1 MVMPTNGSTRESV
14 VIRPC
19 QPEEVEDLLL
29 LGRQAGATA
38 SLTDSAEEVRR
49 AIAHPTGCVL
59 VADAGGRI
67 VGSVFGGFD
76 GWRGNIYR
84 LAVHPEYRRQA
95 IARRLVAEAGKQL
108 VRLGARRVTA
118 LVEKDHAD
126 ATGFWTA
133 AGYQLDTRIV
143 RFVHTL

>member
-1 MVMPTNGSTRESV
+1 V
-14 VIRPC
+14 
-19 QPEEVEDLLL
+19 Q
-29 LGRQAGATA
+29 
-38 SLTDSAEEVRR
+38 
-49 AIAHPTGCVL
+49 
-59 VADAGGRI
+59 
-67 VGSVFGGFD
+67 
-76 GWRGNIYR
+76 RGQ
-84 LAVHPEYRRQA
+84 H
-95 IARRLVAEAGKQL
+95 L

>member
-1 MVMPTNGSTRESV
+1 MPNLSNNTSADA
-14 VIRPC
+14 IILRPC
-19 QPEEVEDLLL
+19 GPDELEGLLL
-29 LGRQAGATA
+29 LWRQAGATA
-38 SLTDSAEEVRR
+38 SLTDSVEDLRR
-49 AIAHPTGCVL
+49 AVTHPTACLL

-67 VGSVFGGFD
+67 VGSVFGCFD

-84 LAVHPEYRRQA
+84 LAVHPEFRRQG
-95 IARRLVAEAGKQL
+95 IARRLVAEAGRHL

-126 ATGFWTA
+126 ATGFWAA
-133 AGYQLDTRIV
+133 AGYQLDTRIA